1 MYQHGA
7 NGNLYPTQNLVAPE
21 VGTLPVYFGIMSI
34 HQLVDYS
41 GKVNQ
46 PILITNFPNAVT
58 SLGYNINL
66 HIQEQLYNIY
76 KYSNTFYNCTMLG
89 EKR

>member
-1 MYQHGA
+1 VG
-7 NGNLYPTQNLVAPE
+7 PE

-34 HQLVDYS
+34 HQLMNYS

-46 PILITNFPNAVT
+46 PIRITNFPNAVT

-66 HIQEQLYNIY
+66 HMKEQLYKVY
-76 KYSNTFYNCTMLG
+76 KYSNTYYNYTILG
-89 EKR
+89 DK